1 MTKKN
6 AVKIQNLNKSYK
18 LADNSSKKALDN
30 ISLIIPE
37 GKIFGLLGPNGA
49 GKSTIINIL
58 AGLTLK
64 TSGYVEILGLN
75 QTEKPTECKY
85 SIGVVPQ
92 ELNIDPFLTPKE
104 SIDTQAGLYGIRKKD
119 RRTNEILAAIGL
131 EDKANSYSRDL
142 SGGMRRR
149 LLIGKALVHNP
160 PILIL
165 DEPTA
170 GVDIELR
177 ETLWKHIIGLKE
189 QGTTIILTT
198 HYLEEA
204 EKMCEE
210 IAILR
215 QGRLIESSSKDSILE
230 KLGTHSIHIKF
241 RNKLKRNSI
250 QIIKAAFPKEITL
263 DFEEDECLV
272 LKFKPK
278 DLSTQKLLSLLY
290 EIKSEIYSFHTLEP
304 SLNDVFKEITRKKSS
319 TSSVS

>member
-1 MTKKN
+1 M
-6 AVKIQNLNKSYK
+6 
-18 LADNSSKKALDN
+18 
-30 ISLIIPE
+30 
-37 GKIFGLLGPNGA
+37 
-49 GKSTIINIL
+49 

-64 TSGYVEILGLN
+64 TSGYIEILGLN

-131 EDKANSYSRDL
+131 EDKVNSYSRDL

-165 DEPTA
+165 DEPIA
-170 GVDIELR
+170 GADIELR
-177 ETLWKHIIGLKE
+177 ETLWKYIIGLKE
-189 QGTTIILTT
+189 KGTTIILTT

-210 IAILR
+210 IAIFH
-215 QGRLIESSSKDSILE
+215 QGRLIEISSKDSILE

-263 DFEEDECLV
+263 DFEGDE
-272 LKFKPK
+272 
-278 DLSTQKLLSLLY
+278 
-290 EIKSEIYSFHTLEP
+290 
-304 SLNDVFKEITRKKSS
+304 
-319 TSSVS
+319 

>member
-6 AVKIQNLNKSYK
+6 VIKIENLNKSYGLGENK
-18 LADNSSKKALDN
+18 KKALEN
-30 ISLIIPE
+30 VSLAIPE

-75 QTEKPTECKY
+75 QTEKPIECKY

-119 RRTNEILAAIGL
+119 RRTNEILEAMGL

-177 ETLWKHIIGLKE
+177 ETLWNYILGLKK

-210 IAILR
+210 IAILS
-215 QGRLIESSSKDSILE
+215 QGKVIESASKDYILE
-230 KLGTHSIHIKF
+230 NLGTHSIHIKF
-241 RNKLKRNSI
+241 RNRLKKDSI
-250 QIIKAAFPKEITL
+250 QKIKAAFPKKITL
-263 DFEEDECLV
+263 HFKENECLV
-272 LKFKPK
+272 LNFKSK
-278 DLSTQKLLSLLY
+278 DLSTQRLLSVLY
-290 EIKSEIYSFHTLEP
+290 EVKSEIYSFHTLEP
-304 SLNDVFKEITRKKSS
+304 SLNDVFKEIIRKNSS
-319 TSSVS
+319 TSSGS

>member
-177 ETLWKHIIGLKE
+177 ETLWEHIIGLKE

-290 EIKSEIYSFHTLEP
+290 EVKSEIYSFQTLEP

>member
-1 MTKKN
+1 
-6 AVKIQNLNKSYK
+6 
-18 LADNSSKKALDN
+18 
-30 ISLIIPE
+30 
-37 GKIFGLLGPNGA
+37 
-49 GKSTIINIL
+49 
-58 AGLTLK
+58 
-64 TSGYVEILGLN
+64 
-75 QTEKPTECKY
+75 
-85 SIGVVPQ
+85 
-92 ELNIDPFLTPKE
+92 
-104 SIDTQAGLYGIRKKD
+104 
-119 RRTNEILAAIGL
+119 
-131 EDKANSYSRDL
+131 
-142 SGGMRRR
+142 MRRR

-177 ETLWKHIIGLKE
+177 ETLWKYIIGLKE

-230 KLGTHSIHIKF
+230 KLGTPSIHIKF

-278 DLSTQKLLSLLY
+278 NLSAQKLLSLLY
-290 EIKSEIYSFHTLEP
+290 EIKSEI
-304 SLNDVFKEITRKKSS
+304 
-319 TSSVS
+319 

>member
-1 MTKKN
+1 M
-6 AVKIQNLNKSYK
+6 
-18 LADNSSKKALDN
+18 
-30 ISLIIPE
+30 
-37 GKIFGLLGPNGA
+37 
-49 GKSTIINIL
+49 

-119 RRTNEILAAIGL
+119 RRTNEILEAIGL

-170 GVDIELR
+170 GVDIEIR

-189 QGTTIILTT
+189 QL
-198 HYLEEA
+198 
-204 EKMCEE
+204 
-210 IAILR
+210 
-215 QGRLIESSSKDSILE
+215 
-230 KLGTHSIHIKF
+230 
-241 RNKLKRNSI
+241 
-250 QIIKAAFPKEITL
+250 
-263 DFEEDECLV
+263 
-272 LKFKPK
+272 
-278 DLSTQKLLSLLY
+278 
-290 EIKSEIYSFHTLEP
+290 
-304 SLNDVFKEITRKKSS
+304 
-319 TSSVS
+319 